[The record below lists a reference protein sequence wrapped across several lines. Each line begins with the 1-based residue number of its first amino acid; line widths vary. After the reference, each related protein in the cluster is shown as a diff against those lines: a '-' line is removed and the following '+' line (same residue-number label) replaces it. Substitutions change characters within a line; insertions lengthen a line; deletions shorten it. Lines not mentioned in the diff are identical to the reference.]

1 MQHLEARMRKTE
13 ADINQLKGELQRCR
27 PGTSQHTMYRR
38 RALAA
43 MKERKRIEQQLN
55 SQYAMQNNLHAVQD
69 AKYQVEEAK
78 EHSAML
84 QEQNRQM
91 KSAMQTVNPDA
102 IADLQ
107 DDMRDNLADTQEVTE
122 LLGQDYGVDGID
134 DAELDAELE
143 GLGEELGFSENVGAS
158 ATPSYLPGGTAA
170 SSTVPSYLAPTG
182 EPRAPQYGQ

>member
-1 MQHLEARMRKTE
+1 MRKTE
-13 ADINQLKGELQRCR
+13 ADIVSLKAELQRCK
-27 PGTSQHTMYRR
+27 PGTSQHAMYRR

-43 MKERKRIEQQLN
+43 MKERKRIEGQLN

-69 AKYQVEEAK
+69 AQYAVRDAS

-91 KSAMQTVNPDA
+91 KAAMLQINPDK

-107 DDMRDNLADTQEVTE
+107 DDMRDNLADTHEVTE

-143 GLGEELGFSENVGAS
+143 ELGDELGFGENVGAS
-158 ATPSYLPGGTAA
+158 ATPSYLPGVAPGAA
-170 SSTVPSYLAPTG
+170 VPSYLAPTG